1 MIPVALEH
9 LFMEENKE
17 NPKNRHIQFQ
27 AQKLHCSLA
36 TGSGS
41 GGNKHHPWGKNTKKS
56 LSHTTHLEDH
66 SGLLQQVGPH
76 AGPNDVVPFVEADL
90 NILSETA
97 AVVIASGFSISD
109 GLLRT
114 HERRVRNEGFLN
126 FMWRHLHSLPR
137 LPFQDLS
144 ATGVTV
150 G

>member
-1 MIPVALEH
+1 MSNSRLKSCIAPWPQGVGQ
-9 LFMEENKE
+9 EETNIIHGEKT
-17 NPKNRHIQFQ
+17 H
-27 AQKLHCSLA
+27 
-36 TGSGS
+36 
-41 GGNKHHPWGKNTKKS
+41 KKI

-114 HERRVRNEGFLN
+114 HETCEKRGF
-126 FMWRHLHSLPR
+126 S
-137 LPFQDLS
+137 
-144 ATGVTV
+144 
-150 G
+150 